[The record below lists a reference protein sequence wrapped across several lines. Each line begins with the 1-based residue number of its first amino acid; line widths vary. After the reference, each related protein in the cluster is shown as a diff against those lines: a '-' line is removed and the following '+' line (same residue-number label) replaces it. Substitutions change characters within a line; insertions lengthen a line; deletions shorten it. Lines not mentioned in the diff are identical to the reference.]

1 MDEACKHDFYKA
13 IMNKASFTDTAG
25 FTLSTA
31 IREGSLINSCDGS
44 YHPSAKIAAYGTVF
58 ASPTAPIFHLAGPC
72 PGARDH
78 LSPLRAELVS
88 TAVTFHIISTISTTY
103 KVMSGSVSIYN
114 DYDKAIKLILH
125 PGRKFKRFLSDDY
138 DIQQEARTLLSTLNK
153 SITVNLLKVKGH
165 YKGKNKLIQHDL
177 NDKAQKLANSYQSDE
192 VNPSLSHLIPPS
204 SRVTLARGNPLTSKW
219 QSIIQDAA
227 HYNDLK
233 HTICKRESWCDA
245 QFAMVDWL
253 ALDKCLNK
261 LPRIRLLSYCEL
273 LHNLL
278 NTN

>member
-1 MDEACKHDFYKA
+1 V
-13 IMNKASFTDTAG
+13 G
-25 FTLSTA
+25 FALSTA

-44 YHPSAKIAAYGTVF
+44 YHPSAKIMAYGTVF
-58 ASPTAPIFHLAGPC
+58 ASPTAPIFHLAGSC

-88 TAVTFHIISTISTTY
+88 TAVTLHIISTICTTY